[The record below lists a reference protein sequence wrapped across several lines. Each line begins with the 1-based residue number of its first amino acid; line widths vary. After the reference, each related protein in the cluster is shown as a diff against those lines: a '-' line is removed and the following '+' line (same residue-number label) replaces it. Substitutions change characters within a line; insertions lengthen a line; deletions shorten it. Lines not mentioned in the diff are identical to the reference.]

1 MIIFIT
7 GKSGSGKSTFAKL
20 LAKKLRY
27 KYIDVD
33 DIGHKIYECPQIMKK
48 AYHLFGEEINNEF
61 GEFDRKRLGQV
72 VFGERQS
79 KKVKTFNDLTWEYM
93 KKLIDQELVD
103 NSIVDWILLPQT
115 KYWANFALKILIK
128 SKDEEL
134 RFKKL
139 MLRDNITQ
147 EYVKLRDRASI
158 EYNESEFDFVFDNN
172 YNDVELQKNV
182 AIVVNFIKSGKRK
195 SKG

>member
-1 MIIFIT
+1 M
-7 GKSGSGKSTFAKL
+7 
-20 LAKKLRY
+20 
-27 KYIDVD
+27 
-33 DIGHKIYECPQIMKK
+33 
-48 AYHLFGEEINNEF
+48 
-61 GEFDRKRLGQV
+61 
-72 VFGERQS
+72 
-79 KKVKTFNDLTWEYM
+79 
-93 KKLIDQELVD
+93 
-103 NSIVDWILLPQT
+103 
-115 KYWANFALKILIK
+115 IK

-139 MLRDNITQ
+139 MLRDNVTQ

-195 SKG
+195 AKG